1 VQNIEVCW
9 TQLYSA
15 VLEVV
20 PRWSSSIGLRLIQST
35 TRALLCSARVCLQT
49 RSAPGNGV
57 TDSHA
62 RLALQGN
69 QRLYSE
75 RDVAIIDWLRDC
87 TRDGMTI
94 SQAVHLFQQEQG
106 SSRSHSRQVATSLR
120 GGHRHSG
127 SRDQADQTTLASFR
141 DTVAEALITFDATSA
156 ERIVEE
162 ALALCGVESVCELL
176 LQPVLNDI
184 GDRWANGEVGISAEH
199 YASHY
204 VLRKIGALFN
214 LSRPDEGRGPL
225 LAACLEG
232 ELHEVGLLLTSLFMS
247 RHGYSVVY
255 LGANL
260 PLEDLLGAIRRIRPK
275 MVLMSAS
282 TPLGTRRLAA
292 ASARIGGQWRQ
303 VDENGDRLLVGFGG
317 QIYIAEQHLRSHV
330 HGVFLGTSA
339 SEAVASADEILSRV
353 PRPNTDS
360 HRTDPASIQGMLD
373 SRADESK

>member
-1 VQNIEVCW
+1 MVFFDRFKADPVYN
-9 TQLYSA
+9 
-15 VLEVV
+15 
-20 PRWSSSIGLRLIQST
+20 
-35 TRALLCSARVCLQT
+35 TRAVVQCT
-49 RSAPGNGV
+49 GV
-57 TDSHA
+57 PADTFRAWERRYGLPCPS
-62 RLALQGN
+62 RTPGN

-75 RDVAIIDWLRDC
+75 RDVAIIDWLRNC

-94 SQAVHLFQQEQG
+94 SQAVHLFHQEQG
-106 SSRSHSRQVATSLR
+106 LSRSHTRQAVTSLR
-120 GGHRHSG
+120 GDHPRSG
-127 SRDQADQTTLASFR
+127 PEGQAEQATLATFR
-141 DTVAEALITFDATSA
+141 DTVAEALITFDAASA

-162 ALALCGVESVCELL
+162 ALALCGVESVCEFL

-260 PLEDLLGAIRRIRPK
+260 PLEDLLGAIRRIRPQ
-275 MVLMSAS
+275 MILMSAS
-282 TPLGTRRLAA
+282 TPMGARRLAA
-292 ASARIGGQWRQ
+292 ASAALRGQRSRA
-303 VDENGDRLLVGFGG
+303 DENGDRLLVGFGG
-317 QIYIAEQHLRSHV
+317 QIFTAEEHLRSHV

-339 SEAVASADEILSRV
+339 SEAVASADEMLSRA
-353 PRPNTDS
+353 PRPTTEG
-360 HRTDPASIQGMLD
+360 HRAYRASIMGMLD